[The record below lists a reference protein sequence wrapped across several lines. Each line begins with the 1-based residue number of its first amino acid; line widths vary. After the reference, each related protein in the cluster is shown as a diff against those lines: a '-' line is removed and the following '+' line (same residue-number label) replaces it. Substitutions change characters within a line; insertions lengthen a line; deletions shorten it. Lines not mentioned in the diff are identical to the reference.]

1 MKVLREKT
9 PETATKDTP
18 VANGPD
24 MQTDKGT
31 GQATDEQLQYA
42 LATELMNVC
51 MSMLSEYGLDT
62 KRLVGNTCQNLALD
76 FRAPTAQMLFQDVLQ
91 LSELVNE
98 WAEESPYVDETG
110 RPKTLPI
117 NGPDPSFECLVKKYF
132 GQRSID
138 DVIGLGRRT
147 GALEKLGSDKVEQ
160 VSAFVVFAGDTTLV
174 LAHAIYAVRSFLYTA
189 KRNALHDHNFVTFP
203 DRRAATC
210 LDEEDLPDFIA
221 AIRQPTSNL
230 LEMANRWLTARAA
243 VQKPHGPKKRTLVGL
258 HSYVFGD
265 TFLD

>member
-1 MKVLREKT
+1 MKVLKEKT
-9 PETATKDTP
+9 PVVKGLEVQIGTI
-18 VANGPD
+18 
-24 MQTDKGT
+24 TDDK
-31 GQATDEQLQYA
+31 QLQYT
-42 LATELMNVC
+42 LAMELMNVC
-51 MSMLSEYGLDT
+51 MSMLSEYGLET
-62 KRLVGNTCQNLALD
+62 KRLVDNYYQKLTMD
-76 FRAPTAQMLFQDVLQ
+76 FRAPTAQMLFQDILQ

-110 RPKTLPI
+110 RPKILRI
-117 NGPDPSFECLVKKYF
+117 RGNAPSFESLVRKYF
-132 GQRSID
+132 GERGLD
-138 DVIGLGRRT
+138 EVIALGRRT
-147 GALEKLGSDKVEQ
+147 GALETLGDDKVEQ
-160 VSAFVVFAGDTTLV
+160 LSAFVVFAGDSTLV
-174 LAHAIYAVRSFLYTA
+174 LAHAIYAIRSFLYTA
-189 KRNALHDHNFVTFP
+189 KRNALNDPNCITFP

-243 VQKPHGPKKRTLVGL
+243 AKRTNSGKKKTLVGI